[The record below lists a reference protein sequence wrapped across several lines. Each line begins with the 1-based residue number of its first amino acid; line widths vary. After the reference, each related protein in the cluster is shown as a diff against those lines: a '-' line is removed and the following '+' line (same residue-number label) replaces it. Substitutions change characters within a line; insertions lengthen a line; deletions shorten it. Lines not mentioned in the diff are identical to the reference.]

1 MPCHFSPFLRLKLV
15 EVAESHRLI
24 PLCWDVAGRQFHSA
38 QSLEINLALRRELLS
53 IPEEPIANGKMNSTW
68 TEM

>member
-1 MPCHFSPFLRLKLV
+1 MWH
-15 EVAESHRLI
+15 E
-24 PLCWDVAGRQFHSA
+24 GRQFHSA